1 MVCRITMSLHILK
14 NDTSCDPLNSPSN
27 TEVNQ
32 SMTTLRST
40 HFAVFL
46 SILRYVNSSCT
57 KTMASEG
64 ELHFYDGIGVFL
76 TFSFLAIVQ
85 AACWVTG

>member
-1 MVCRITMSLHILK
+1 MTLPATLL
-14 NDTSCDPLNSPSN
+14 TPSKK
-27 TEVNQ
+27 EVNQ
-32 SMTTLRST
+32 FMTTLGST

-46 SILRYVNSSCT
+46 RILRYVNSSYT

-64 ELHFYDGIGVFL
+64 ELQFYDGIGVFL

-85 AACWVTG
+85 VACWVT